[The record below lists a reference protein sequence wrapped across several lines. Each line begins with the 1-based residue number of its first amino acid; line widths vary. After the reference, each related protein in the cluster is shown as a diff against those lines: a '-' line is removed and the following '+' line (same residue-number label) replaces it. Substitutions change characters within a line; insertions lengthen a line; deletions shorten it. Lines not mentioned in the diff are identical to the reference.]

1 MRTLR
6 TLETRALGYAIE
18 RVDERDHL
26 GTIRASWY
34 EVLSPYDGSVI
45 GTGSDRTEAERVVVS
60 RELDIARRAVAM
72 NGVSGNLAA

>member
-26 GTIRASWY
+26 GTVRASWY
-34 EVLSPYDGSVI
+34 EVLSPYDGSVV
-45 GTGSDRTEAERVVVS
+45 GTGNDRAEAERVVVS

-72 NGVSGNLAA
+72 NGLGNHLAA

>member
-6 TLETRALGYAIE
+6 TLETRALGYAIQ

-26 GTIRASWY
+26 GTVSASWY
-34 EVLSPYDGSVI
+34 EVLSPQDGSVI
-45 GTGSDRTEAERVVVS
+45 GTGADRAEAERVVIA

-72 NGVSGNLAA
+72 NNTGLAA

>member
-26 GTIRASWY
+26 GTVRASWY
-34 EVLSPYDGSVI
+34 EVLSPQDGSVI
-45 GTGSDRTEAERVVVS
+45 GTAADRATAERVVIS
-60 RELDIARRAVAM
+60 RELDIARRAVAL
-72 NGVSGNLAA
+72 NAAGIAA

>member
-6 TLETRALGYAIE
+6 TLETRVLGYVIE

-26 GTIRASWY
+26 GTVSASWY
-34 EVLSPYDGSVI
+34 EVLNPHDGGVV
-45 GTGSDRTEAERVVVS
+45 GTGPDRAAAERVVIS

-72 NGVSGNLAA
+72 NAAVVAA